1 MSKLNKIIVQ
11 GHEIA
16 ISKEFEEDYICL
28 TDISKSKDGED
39 HIRNW
44 MRNRNTLEYLGLW
57 ESLYNGENFKGVEFD
72 TFRKE
77 SGLNSFNMTPK
88 KWIESTNAIGIIS
101 KSGKYGGT
109 YAHKDIAFNFASW
122 LSPTFQ
128 LYIFKEYQRLK
139 QIESNQYNLE
149 WNIKRILSKTNYEI
163 HTDAVK
169 KYIIPKAGISQTK
182 EWLLYADEADLL
194 NIVLFGCTAAQ
205 WKQENQ
211 QRALKGENIRDMAS
225 INELAILSNLE
236 SLNSTLIKNS
246 LSKADRFRILKEMAN
261 DQRTVLDKYDFLKSI
276 KKEEET
282 TYIEAQVSGNSDN
295 KLKGLLSV
303 PTNKN
308 EKK

>member
-276 KKEEET
+276 KKEKET

-303 PTNKN
+303 PPNKN